1 MHKSIKQG
9 SLHSL
14 FADRQQ
20 LEQYIIDRLKSFAAS
35 LDNNHAFY
43 KGRLSP
49 IKSLSEIVKWPLTT
63 KEDLLAYPSSD
74 WWHTDIPLLQFQSS
88 SGSQGKPFVTAYT
101 KNDLFLFSEA
111 VGRCLEHAGVK
122 KGDTLHNAYGYG
134 LFTGGIGLHLGAR
147 HLDLRVIPASSG
159 QSLRQVEL
167 INMLRPDVIAAT
179 PSYLVHLIELYNTTY
194 REDFP
199 PKIALVGAEPWS
211 ELTKKWIETHGKTI
225 ALNIYGLSEIIGPG
239 VAQNGVYHEG
249 SVLWEDLFY
258 PEIVDPNTGETMP
271 EGSWGELV
279 LTSFMREA
287 TPLVRYRTGDIT
299 RLLPPVDGLPFRRI
313 DRIRGRTDD
322 MIKVKGVKLFVSD
335 IESVLGSF
343 SGELSPYFQV
353 EITQNTHDPVALI
366 FEAKSPETLSIQHL
380 QNLIKSRFGVTLPIR
395 VVPINTLPRAE
406 QGKSKKIKYL

>member
-1 MHKSIKQG
+1 M
-9 SLHSL
+9 
-14 FADRQQ
+14 
-20 LEQYIIDRLKSFAAS
+20 
-35 LDNNHAFY
+35 
-43 KGRLSP
+43 
-49 IKSLSEIVKWPLTT
+49 
-63 KEDLLAYPSSD
+63 
-74 WWHTDIPLLQFQSS
+74 
-88 SGSQGKPFVTAYT
+88 
-101 KNDLFLFSEA
+101 
-111 VGRCLEHAGVK
+111 
-122 KGDTLHNAYGYG
+122 
-134 LFTGGIGLHLGAR
+134 HLGAR

-395 VVPINTLPRAE
+395 VVPINTPPRAE

>member
-1 MHKSIKQG
+1 MHKSIEQG
-9 SLHSL
+9 SLQSL

-20 LEQYIIDRLKSFAAS
+20 LEQYILDNLKSFGAA
-35 LDNNHAFY
+35 LNDHHAFY
-43 KGRLSP
+43 KERLSP
-49 IKSLSEIVKWPLTT
+49 VECLSEIVKWPLTT
-63 KEDLLAYPSSD
+63 KEDLLAFPASD
-74 WWHTDIPLLQFQSS
+74 WWHTKTPLVQFQSS

-101 KNDLFLFSEA
+101 KSDLTLFSEA
-111 VGRCLEHAGVK
+111 VGRCLQHAGVK

-147 HLDLRVIPASSG
+147 RLDMRVIPASSG
-159 QSLRQVEL
+159 QSLRQIEL
-167 INMLRPDVIAAT
+167 IHMLRPNVIAAT
-179 PSYLVHLIELYNTTY
+179 PSYLVRLIELYNATY
-194 REDFP
+194 GEEFP

-211 ELTKKWIETHGKTI
+211 ELTKNWIEKHSKTA

-249 SVLWEDLFY
+249 SVVWEDLFY
-258 PEIVDPNTGETMP
+258 PEIVDPNTGQTIP

-279 LTSFMREA
+279 LTSFTREA

-299 RLLPPVDGLPFRRI
+299 RLLPPVEGLPFRRI

-343 SGELSPYFQV
+343 SGKISPYFEV
-353 EITQNTHDPVALI
+353 EINQNTQDPVTLV
-366 FEAKSPETLSIQHL
+366 FEVKSPETLSIQHL

-395 VVPINTLPRAE
+395 VVPLNTLPRAE
-406 QGKSKKIKYL
+406 QGKAQKIKYL